1 MAEGLGS
8 KVSSIGKA
16 MTVKPATEKIKP
28 YLTRMQLDSPATAK
42 ERMMQKL
49 VIYALTT
56 CGATL

>member
-8 KVSSIGKA
+8 KASSIGRA
-16 MTVKPATEKIKP
+16 MTVTSLPEKVKP
-28 YLTRMQLDSPATAK
+28 YLTRMQLDNPATAK